1 MNVSLSPYDGSMILK
16 KDVMKRFQA
25 SFVSASLVEA
35 HFWAAAAVEC
45 HCRSPSK
52 RQRCVRLAGQV
63 RITIRICRR
72 HVQLMLLFTNLLYHP
87 FSTAW
92 TLAILAVDSYLWHA
106 LSRFRATLT

>member
-45 HCRSPSK
+45 HGPRGYLCL
-52 RQRCVRLAGQV
+52 RQMVVDLRQKDRDVYDWQV
-63 RITIRICRR
+63 KCE
-72 HVQLMLLFTNLLYHP
+72 LPYA
-87 FSTAW
+87 S
-92 TLAILAVDSYLWHA
+92 VDDTSN
-106 LSRFRATLT
+106 

>member
-45 HCRSPSK
+45 
-52 RQRCVRLAGQV
+52 QV

>member
-45 HCRSPSK
+45 HGPTVDL
-52 RQRCVRLAGQV
+52 RQKDRDVYDWQV
-63 RITIRICRR
+63 KCE
-72 HVQLMLLFTNLLYHP
+72 LPYA
-87 FSTAW
+87 S
-92 TLAILAVDSYLWHA
+92 VDDTSN
-106 LSRFRATLT
+106 

>member
-45 HCRSPSK
+45 HGHS
-52 RQRCVRLAGQV
+52 LDDWQV
-63 RITIRICRR
+63 KCE
-72 HVQLMLLFTNLLYHP
+72 LPYA
-87 FSTAW
+87 S
-92 TLAILAVDSYLWHA
+92 VDDTSN
-106 LSRFRATLT
+106 